1 MDTAESPRLDNA
13 DWNLEL
19 RGENELQSV
28 DRNFVEL
35 LQELRVA
42 QTGVQILF
50 AFLLGL
56 AFTPRFAALSTWQH
70 GVYLGTLVCSTLA
83 AAFLIAPVG
92 YHRMVFRRRLK
103 YRLVETGHRFAVGG
117 LVLLILSL
125 VGGVDLAA
133 STLIGP
139 WASLLAAVLAG
150 VFVAFW
156 FVLPMRHRSSAPPDA

>member
-1 MDTAESPRLDNA
+1 MDTAGSRLDNA
-13 DWNLEL
+13 EWNLEL
-19 RGENELQSV
+19 RGESELQSV

-56 AFTPRFAALSTWQH
+56 AFTPRFAGLSTWQH
-70 GVYLGTLVCSTLA
+70 GVYLGTLVSSALA
-83 AAFLIAPVG
+83 AALLIAPVG

-103 YRLVETGHRFAVGG
+103 YRLVETSHRCAVGG
-117 LVLLILSL
+117 LVLLLISL

-139 WASLLAAVLAG
+139 WASLLAGILAG
-150 VFVAFW
+150 VYVAFW
-156 FVLPMRHRSSAPPDA
+156 FGLPLWHRATGLD